1 MKFLKKTQRIAI
13 GGLLTAFSTVMIILA
28 GIVPSG
34 TFTFPAAA
42 GIIIGI
48 LSFTAGKS
56 YAWASFFIVA
66 LLSFV
71 ICPNKEASLCFTL
84 FLGFYPLA
92 KELIEKLRLKPV
104 QYVIKLLLFNASAV
118 TIYFLLLFVF
128 SMPEDS
134 FEFFGIS
141 VPGLFLLALNVVF
154 LIYDLAITMF
164 LMVYKE
170 KINKFVTK
178 INKRF

>member
-1 MKFLKKTQRIAI
+1 MKKTQRIAT
-13 GGLLTAFSTVMIILA
+13 GGLLTAFSMVMIILA
-28 GIVPSG
+28 GVVPSG

-71 ICPNKEASLCFTL
+71 ICPNKEAALCFTL
-84 FLGFYPLA
+84 FLGYYPLA
-92 KELIEKLRLKPV
+92 KDIIEKLRLKII
-104 QYVIKLLLFNASAV
+104 QYILKLLLFNASAV
-118 TIYFLLLFVF
+118 TIYYLLLFVF
-128 SMPEDS
+128 SMPADS
-134 FEFFGIS
+134 FEYFGINI
-141 VPGLFLLALNVVF
+141 PGLFLAILNVVF

-164 LMVYKE
+164 LVVYKE

>member
-1 MKFLKKTQRIAI
+1 MKKTQRIAV
-13 GGLLTAFSTVMIILA
+13 GGLMTAFSTVMIILA
-28 GIVPSG
+28 GVIPSG

-48 LSFTAGKS
+48 ISFTAGKS
-56 YAWASFFIVA
+56 YAWASFFIVG

-71 ICPNKEASLCFTL
+71 ICPNKEAALCFAL
-84 FLGFYPLA
+84 FLGYYPLA
-92 KELIEKLRLKPV
+92 KDIIEKIRLKIV
-104 QYVIKLLLFNASAV
+104 QYILKLVLFNASAI

-141 VPGLFLLALNVVF
+141 IPGIFLAALNVVF
-154 LIYDLAITMF
+154 LIYDIAITMF
-164 LMVYKE
+164 LLVYKD

-178 INKRF
+178 VNRRF

>member
-1 MKFLKKTQRIAI
+1 MKKTQRIAT
-13 GGLLTAFSTVMIILA
+13 GGLLTAFSMVMIILA
-28 GIVPSG
+28 GVVPSG

-66 LLSFV
+66 ILSFV
-71 ICPNKEASLCFTL
+71 ICPNKEAALCFTL

-92 KELIEKLRLKPV
+92 KELIEKLRLKIV
-104 QYVIKLLLFNASAV
+104 QYILKLLLFNASAI

-134 FEFFGIS
+134 FEYFGINI
-141 VPGLFLLALNVVF
+141 PGIFLAVLNVVF

-164 LMVYKE
+164 LVVYKD

>member
-1 MKFLKKTQRIAI
+1 MTLLKKTQRIAV
-13 GGLLTAFSTVMIILA
+13 GGLLTAFAAVMIILA
-28 GIVPSG
+28 GVVPSG

-71 ICPNKEASLCFTL
+71 ICPNKEAALCFTL

-92 KELIEKLRLKPV
+92 KDIFEKVRLKIV
-104 QYVIKLLLFNASAV
+104 QYALKLILFNTSAV

-134 FEFFGIS
+134 FEFFGINI
-141 VPGLFLLALNVVF
+141 PGIFLIVLNFVFLL
-154 LIYDLAITMF
+154 YDLAITMF
-164 LMVYKE
+164 LLVYKE

-178 INKRF
+178 INKRY